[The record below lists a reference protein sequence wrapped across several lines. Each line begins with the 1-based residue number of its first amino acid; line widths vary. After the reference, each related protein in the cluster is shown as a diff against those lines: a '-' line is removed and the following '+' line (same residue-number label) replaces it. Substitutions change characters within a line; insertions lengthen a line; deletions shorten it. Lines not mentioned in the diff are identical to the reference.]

1 MKKTQHVFFM
11 PISDAKS
18 NSVETK
24 FHKHRKKNPKIQAD
38 MHDCIVYAII
48 LITK

>member
-1 MKKTQHVFFM
+1 MYFSCQSQMQNQIVWKLNFT
-11 PISDAKS
+11 
-18 NSVETK
+18 NTE
-24 FHKHRKKNPKIQAD
+24 KNPKIQAD